1 MNPKRLVTSR
11 HEQQPRTGTRARP
24 GIALVVALGAVVVIG
39 ALVAGAYYSS
49 LTEYRTGRSTSAE
62 PRALAAA
69 ELGLNSVMSS
79 WTQARTFALKVGA
92 DSTMADTTL
101 SDGTV
106 VSRSWKKVS
115 PSAFWVVSRA
125 TAGGQNG
132 QTRTQRRVG
141 AIMHIAI
148 PELKILGAVT
158 SRGATSVSG
167 NTAVM
172 GTDMNPPGWDCPP
185 PGSTAAALV
194 VNDSATNAT
203 TTGGC
208 GSAACLT
215 GSPKIKDS
223 TALVKDTTTYSNFG
237 GFNYDSLTKLASLTF
252 TTGTTFSQLG
262 PKLTLLL
269 ACDLTNANN
278 WGDTG
283 RVALGLLPG
292 PCEGYMP
299 VVWLKGAT
307 QSWTLNGDGG
317 QGILL
322 VDGNIKFAGQFKW
335 TGLVIV
341 KGTVTTG
348 GNGGN
353 GNTGV
358 KIYGALMAMNRG
370 NGINT
375 LAGTGQIQFSRCALQ
390 SVMSKYATAAPLKH
404 RAWADLY

>member
-1 MNPKRLVTSR
+1 
-11 HEQQPRTGTRARP
+11 
-24 GIALVVALGAVVVIG
+24 
-39 ALVAGAYYSS
+39 
-49 LTEYRTGRSTSAE
+49 
-62 PRALAAA
+62 
-69 ELGLNSVMSS
+69 
-79 WTQARTFALKVGA
+79 
-92 DSTMADTTL
+92 
-101 SDGTV
+101 
-106 VSRSWKKVS
+106 
-115 PSAFWVVSRA
+115 VVSRA

-158 SRGATSVSG
+158 SRGATSGSG
-167 NTAVM
+167 NTAIN

-185 PGSTAAALV
+185 TGSTAAGMV

-208 GSAACLT
+208 SGAACLV
-215 GSPKIKDS
+215 GSPQIKDS
-223 TALVKDTTTYSNFG
+223 TALVRDTTTFSNFG
-237 GFNYDSLTKLASLTF
+237 GFNYDSLTKLADAGRTYS
-252 TTGTTFSQLG
+252 TGTTFSQLG
-262 PKLTLLL
+262 PKLTASG
-269 ACDLTNANN
+269 ACDLSNANN

-283 RVALGLLPG
+283 HVALGLLPG
-292 PCEGYMP
+292 PCESFMP
-299 VVWLKGAT
+299 VVWLKGPT
-307 QSWTLNGDGG
+307 QAWTLNGDGG

-322 VDGNIKFAGQFKW
+322 VDGNVKFAGQFKW

-370 NGINT
+370 SGTNT
-375 LAGTGQIQFSRCALQ
+375 FAGTGTIQFSRCALQ